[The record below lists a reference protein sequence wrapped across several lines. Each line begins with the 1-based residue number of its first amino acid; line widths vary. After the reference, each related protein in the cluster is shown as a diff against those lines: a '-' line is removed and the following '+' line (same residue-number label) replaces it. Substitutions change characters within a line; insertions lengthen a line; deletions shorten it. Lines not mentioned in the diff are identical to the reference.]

1 MPKSWN
7 YPWRNVIHVHT
18 WCCSETGLE
27 ISSLYFGRRSRLGTF
42 KSKQCSLL
50 FLYMCSCFC
59 VHCWWMNLRESEAS
73 CFHVTAALMHVFC
86 VYYWES
92 SIKKTINLCT
102 ERKWYITMNKDKIW
116 MIESEIKFKYNIYF
130 YQGNNLIFPDS

>member
-59 VHCWWMNLRESEAS
+59 VYCWWMNLRESEAS
-73 CFHVTAALMHVFC
+73 CFHVTAALEVHAFC

-92 SIKKTINLCT
+92 SIKKTIICVQRENYISLWIRTRFEWLNQKLNLNT
-102 ERKWYITMNKDKIW
+102 
-116 MIESEIKFKYNIYF
+116 
-130 YQGNNLIFPDS
+130 IFISTKGTI